1 MPVSPIVANHNSCL
15 KHSAA
20 IRPIWG
26 KLCRLRAI
34 VQTFVFNACIL
45 NLTQL
50 AISWTPTKGLE
61 YGTVYK
67 SFLQTQKKTIR
78 TKGIKTFSP
87 DVGSAPSISQEL
99 VSSHPSDFSISCPLL
114 PGIFCS
120 DIPLLLLFLLLLS
133 KLSCSLLSH
142 QRAILCGI
150 AASLADFPF
159 SFCGKVFSLAW
170 NLFCA
175 SLV

>member
-1 MPVSPIVANHNSCL
+1 MQVACDSANICFQCMYFKFNSTGHIMNTNKRPGIWHGLQKFSPN
-15 KHSAA
+15 
-20 IRPIWG
+20 
-26 KLCRLRAI
+26 
-34 VQTFVFNACIL
+34 
-45 NLTQL
+45 
-50 AISWTPTKGLE
+50 TK
-61 YGTVYK
+61 K
-67 SFLQTQKKTIR
+67 NKI

-120 DIPLLLLFLLLLS
+120 DIPLLLFLLLLS

>member
-1 MPVSPIVANHNSCL
+1 MRVACDSANICFQCMYFKFNSTGHIMNTNKRPGIWHGFQKFSPN
-15 KHSAA
+15 
-20 IRPIWG
+20 
-26 KLCRLRAI
+26 
-34 VQTFVFNACIL
+34 
-45 NLTQL
+45 
-50 AISWTPTKGLE
+50 TK
-61 YGTVYK
+61 
-67 SFLQTQKKTIR
+67 QKI

-142 QRAILCGI
+142 LRAILCGI

-170 NLFCA
+170 N
-175 SLV
+175 

>member
-1 MPVSPIVANHNSCL
+1 MQVACDSANICFQCMYFKFNSTGHIMNTN
-15 KHSAA
+15 K
-20 IRPIWG
+20 RPGIWHG
-26 KLCRLRAI
+26 LQKFS
-34 VQTFVFNACIL
+34 TN
-45 NLTQL
+45 
-50 AISWTPTKGLE
+50 TKNP
-61 YGTVYK
+61 K
-67 SFLQTQKKTIR
+67 I

-120 DIPLLLLFLLLLS
+120 DIPILLFLFLLS

-142 QRAILCGI
+142 QRTILCGI

>member
-1 MPVSPIVANHNSCL
+1 MRVACDSANICVSFQCMYFKFNSTGHIMNTN
-15 KHSAA
+15 K
-20 IRPIWG
+20 RPGIWH
-26 KLCRLRAI
+26 
-34 VQTFVFNACIL
+34 
-45 NLTQL
+45 
-50 AISWTPTKGLE
+50 GLQKFSPN
-61 YGTVYK
+61 T
-67 SFLQTQKKTIR
+67 KKTIR

-142 QRAILCGI
+142 LRAILCGI